1 MNHMKKIK
9 GALVSICLVGMIS
22 LSGTSTVAASTQGSQ
37 VVQANETK
45 TTVYSR
51 TSKVTKTA
59 IIETS
64 VKTETTTAVKTE
76 KNSAKSKSVQEKGT
90 TVLKGSADT
99 KISAKT
105 TVTTTKTLTDTT
117 VATAVVT
124 TRVQTFAQAPKSKI
138 KFSFATAS
146 DGMSGVPLREA
157 LERMKFKYGYQ
168 GSLEFISNS
177 DLVIAGG
184 AAGQFDM
191 GNSSTSAAMTV
202 IKSGAPI
209 RFIGENIKNTWTLVG
224 KNSIKSC
231 ADMNGVRLGLH
242 SAGGASTAL
251 YRAWATKNCA
261 ANIKPKEQFINGS
274 PNRLIA
280 LSADQIDVAMMEV
293 EDTLFLPAGYS
304 VIANFSKTLP
314 GIKTGLVWMNS
325 DFLKKNPKVAA
336 DLMYELTW
344 LAQEMNHDAASMKR
358 IAVKWTKGYTDYDKI
373 VVAYQAALLYPEN
386 AEGFFAELDASAIFF
401 KITPLVASQ
410 MAVLAPL
417 KQAMGRLN
425 F

>member
-1 MNHMKKIK
+1 MNHIGKIK
-9 GALVSICLVGMIS
+9 GAVLSICLVGMIS
-22 LSGTSTVAASTQGSQ
+22 LSGTSTVAASTQKSQ
-37 VVQANETK
+37 VVQAKENK

-64 VKTETTTAVKTE
+64 LKTETKTVVRTE
-76 KNSAKSKSVQEKGT
+76 KNSAKSKSTQSKGT
-90 TVLKGSADT
+90 KVLKGASDT

-105 TVTTTKTLTDTT
+105 SVITTKTLTNTT
-117 VATAVVT
+117 VATVVVT
-124 TRVQTFAQAPKSKI
+124 KRVQTFPKAPKGKL

-157 LERMKFKYGYQ
+157 IERMNFKYGYQ
-168 GSLEFISNS
+168 GKVDFISNS

-184 AAGQFDM
+184 ASGQFDM
-191 GNSSTSAAMTV
+191 GNSSTSAAMKV
-202 IKSGAPI
+202 ILNGAPM

-224 KNSIKSC
+224 KNSVKSC

-242 SAGGASTAL
+242 SAGGSSTAL
-251 YRAWATKNCA
+251 YRAWAAKNCA
-261 ANIKPKEQFINGS
+261 ANIKPKEQYINGS

-280 LSADQIDVAMMEV
+280 LAADQIDVAMMEV

-314 GIKTGLVWMNS
+314 GVKTGLVWMNS
-325 DFLKKNPKVAA
+325 DFLAKNPKVAA
-336 DLMYELTW
+336 NLMYELTW
-344 LAQEMNHDAASMKR
+344 LAQEMNHNAASMKR
-358 IAVKWTKGYTDYDKI
+358 IAIKWTTGYTDYDKI
-373 VVAYQAALLYPEN
+373 VVAYQDALLFPED
-386 AEGFFAELDASAIFF
+386 AEGFFKELDSSAVFF
-401 KITPLVASQ
+401 KITPLRAVD

-417 KQAMGRLN
+417 KQAMVRLN